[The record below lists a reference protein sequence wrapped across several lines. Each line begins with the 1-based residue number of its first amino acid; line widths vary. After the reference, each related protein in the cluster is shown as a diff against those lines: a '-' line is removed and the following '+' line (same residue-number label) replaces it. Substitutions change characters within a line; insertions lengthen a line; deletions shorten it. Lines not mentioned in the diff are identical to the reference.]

1 MRTLLYTCQRLENFA
16 KFCSLGTKP
25 YFTQTKKHAQFR
37 ENVCARRKWVL
48 GALCL
53 FQKDATPLA

>member
-1 MRTLLYTCQRLENFA
+1 MRALLYTCQRLENFA

-25 YFTQTKKHAQFR
+25 HFTQTKKHAQFR